1 MVARVALVAA
11 LAGAVMGLLQPAY
24 QVAIEP
30 AQVLA
35 GLVSYPPDNPFHLY
49 ESRLWTLWHQ
59 LLAPL
64 LAFGVSE
71 RALAI
76 ATSAA
81 VAAIAFAALALMAF
95 AHGARPVIAL
105 ATPFVMVLLV
115 RPETWGFNYPILLV
129 GEAHT
134 YGTAGLAWI
143 VLATALLGAGCSR
156 AAAFAIGLAPA
167 LHASVGAMFG
177 ALVGIVAIVGARE
190 LFRPRIVWAGAA
202 GLAISIASLVG
213 QRLAFPTSATIDP
226 ALATRLLRTFVELWD
241 MHRHPGDLAAWNA
254 LLVCCA
260 LLFAVVLLRF
270 ERGRLPQSNAISL
283 RVFLA
288 CGVAG
293 ALVHVALWYTPLDR
307 VPAAALVAMPTRFL
321 NFAALAFLPL
331 AIGVADRFRAQP
343 AARWMLVLV
352 PTLAVLW
359 NFVPAMDERG
369 ESLLALLPLWIA
381 VRQARSGAAWRI
393 AVVGLF
399 AFFALRWRSDD
410 AAGLG
415 VVVLATAA
423 LLLASFLC
431 EARLGRAVAKLR
443 AAIST
448 SSLRAL
454 VARFEATTARLDG
467 AIVLA
472 FAAAVV
478 AAVVQADV
486 PWHYGNL
493 VDRSNDAA
501 LAAAAQA
508 DGLIVPGPG
517 VDRVQLRTR
526 RPVLLDPQALD
537 MLPYALAAGPELVRI
552 LGEVYGI
559 DYFGGPPAGAQAGVV
574 PDQPAR
580 AIWEIRSVEQWTA
593 LRARFGI
600 SHVLVR
606 SSWKLKLPVVAHS
619 PLLVLHAIPEPATSP

>member
-1 MVARVALVAA
+1 
-11 LAGAVMGLLQPAY
+11 
-24 QVAIEP
+24 
-30 AQVLA
+30 
-35 GLVSYPPDNPFHLY
+35 
-49 ESRLWTLWHQ
+49 
-59 LLAPL
+59 
-64 LAFGVSE
+64 
-71 RALAI
+71 
-76 ATSAA
+76 
-81 VAAIAFAALALMAF
+81 
-95 AHGARPVIAL
+95 
-105 ATPFVMVLLV
+105 
-115 RPETWGFNYPILLV
+115 
-129 GEAHT
+129 
-134 YGTAGLAWI
+134 
-143 VLATALLGAGCSR
+143 
-156 AAAFAIGLAPA
+156 
-167 LHASVGAMFG
+167 
-177 ALVGIVAIVGARE
+177 
-190 LFRPRIVWAGAA
+190 
-202 GLAISIASLVG
+202 
-213 QRLAFPTSATIDP
+213 
-226 ALATRLLRTFVELWD
+226 
-241 MHRHPGDLAAWNA
+241 
-254 LLVCCA
+254 
-260 LLFAVVLLRF
+260 
-270 ERGRLPQSNAISL
+270 
-283 RVFLA
+283 
-288 CGVAG
+288 
-293 ALVHVALWYTPLDR
+293 
-307 VPAAALVAMPTRFL
+307 
-321 NFAALAFLPL
+321 
-331 AIGVADRFRAQP
+331 
-343 AARWMLVLV
+343 
-352 PTLAVLW
+352 
-359 NFVPAMDERG
+359 
-369 ESLLALLPLWIA
+369 

-493 VDRSNDAA
+493 VDRSNDEA

-508 DGLIVPGPG
+508 DGLLVPGPG
-517 VDRVQLRTR
+517 IDRVQLRTR

-552 LGEVYGI
+552 LDEVYGI
-559 DYFGGPPAGAQAGVV
+559 DYFAGPPAGAEAGVV

-580 AIWEIRSVEQWTA
+580 AIWEIRSVEQWSA

-606 SSWKLKLPVVAHS
+606 NSWKLKLPEVARS
-619 PLLVLHAIPEPATSP
+619 PRLVLHRIPEPATLP